1 MPTIRPISDLRN
13 RAVEISEICHRDD
26 QPVFI
31 TKNGK
36 GDMVIMSQ
44 AHYQRLKDQLE
55 LYQKLGDAEAQDA
68 VGEKGAPH
76 RTVMNRFRKKIE

>member
-68 VGEKGAPH
+68 VGEKGRPH

>member
-55 LYQKLGDAEAQDA
+55 LYQKLGDAESQDA
-68 VGEKGAPH
+68 VGEKGTPH
-76 RTVMNRFRKKIE
+76 RTIMNRFRKKIE